1 MASRK
6 VQARAKLVRD
16 RVPEAP
22 IALLAKEPAMEDR
35 SLTLQDYRVDGEP
48 VIPLF
53 SSEAA
58 LRESTHGGDLGR
70 PAVAIDR
77 GLLVSLLRGDEVFL
91 LDPRLPS
98 ELRFTAL
105 EFRRAFPGPR
115 GGGSGGE
122 AAAEPVVA
130 PDRGT
135 RRKRD
140 ARPPRRR
147 GG

>member
-1 MASRK
+1 M
-6 VQARAKLVRD
+6 
-16 RVPEAP
+16 
-22 IALLAKEPAMEDR
+22 
-35 SLTLQDYRVDGEP
+35 
-48 VIPLF
+48 
-53 SSEAA
+53 A
-58 LRESTHGGDLGR
+58 LRLSRWAGPRAAATAIVTV
-70 PAVAIDR
+70 AVVICCA
-77 GLLVSLLRGDEVFL
+77 LLRGDEVFL

-147 GG
+147 GE